1 MTMKRMLLSLVLRLL
16 FAVAV
21 LGSLVGTAHSQY
33 ATLTGTLQASNGLPA
48 SNYVISF
55 QPSQFGFVA
64 GTGVV
69 INSGTYCATS
79 TNGNVVGLPN
89 PLQRSVVTV
98 GFTGT
103 LPPANYFV
111 KVAFYDSL
119 GNVTLPSPETQIQLD
134 STGRLIIPVPPNG
147 LPYGATGMRVY
158 IATSTNAETLQG
170 STTGSGA
177 YLQTVALTSGSVLPA
192 SNTTICK
199 QIANDAIW
207 PTGTGYTVA
216 LTDPAG
222 NTLPGYPMQWQL
234 IGPNTTI
241 NLSSGLPYYHG
252 TVFFP
257 SPILASPL
265 NNALQSIAG
274 PLSLSGY
281 NLINVGAI
289 GVGTTLPAWPIDV
302 ENGLINSSGG
312 YLYNGAAPN
321 NHLLCGNGTA
331 YVDCATIPSS
341 AISGIFYQTV
351 DEAGTPLTQRS
362 VLNFDGTVVA
372 SDSSSPARTNVGLPN
387 KGTAG
392 VYTSPVSITFD
403 AQGRET
409 AITAGS
415 AVSRTCPTSAS
426 CYIVQPDGTIIEWG
440 VVPGCG
446 AGGACS
452 STITFPLAFT
462 TTTNL
467 SIVGSCND
475 AQGNCIAHP
484 QVASSWSTTG
494 FSMQFAPVVF
504 VGGAGSNLDG
514 NETAGWT
521 AIGH

>member
-1 MTMKRMLLSLVLRLL
+1 MKRVLLSLVLRLL
-16 FAVAV
+16 FAAAV

-119 GNVTLPSPETQIQLD
+119 GNVTLPSPETQIQLN
-134 STGRLIIPVPPNG
+134 STGRLIVPVPPNG

-177 YLQTVALTSGSVLPA
+177 YLQTVALTSGSALPA

-302 ENGLINSSGG
+302 ENGIINSSGG

-351 DEAGTPLTQRS
+351 DLNGTAQTQRPA
-362 VLNFDGTVVA
+362 LNFSTA
-372 SDSSSPARTNVGLPN
+372 FTATDSASPARTTIGLSN
-387 KGTAG
+387 TVSAG
-392 VYTSPVSITFD
+392 SCTLCNLSYGAD
-403 AQGRET
+403 GR
-409 AITAGS
+409 ITA
-415 AVSRTCPTSAS
+415 ATSAS
-426 CYIVQPDGTIIEWG
+426 SAVTLTQTDVTGSRALGGGPYTNSGGTPMEVQGYIITT
-440 VVPGCG
+440 
-446 AGGACS
+446 AGGADGN
-452 STITFPLAFT
+452 ITC
-462 TTTNL
+462 TN
-467 SIVGSCND
+467 G
-475 AQGNCIAHP
+475 P
-484 QVASSWSTTG
+484 TTG
-494 FSMQFAPVVF
+494 TENAPFKENPTATDMGGNAEFHISVPIGWKYQCTA
-504 VGGAGSNLDG
+504 VGTMNATLGKWFES
-514 NETAGWT
+514 
-521 AIGH
+521 HF